1 MSNYFVTPWT
11 IAHQALL
18 SMGFSRHKYWGG
30 VPFSSPGDL
39 PETGIEPASSTLACR
54 FFTTEPPEK
63 PIKWHVCLCAQ
74 LLNHVQ
80 LVAAPRTVAHQASL
94 PMELA
99 RQENWS
105 RLPFLTPEDLPD
117 PGIEPASL
125 VSPALAGSFFT
136 TRATWK
142 PFNISL
148 LWFFALQSSNSP

>member
-80 LVAAPRTVAHQASL
+80 LVAAPRTVAHRLLCPWNLPGKKTEVGCHFLLQRIFLTQGLNLHLLCLLHWQADSL
-94 PMELA
+94 PLA
-99 RQENWS
+99 
-105 RLPFLTPEDLPD
+105 P
-117 PGIEPASL
+117 PGNNLYTSTLIL
-125 VSPALAGSFFT
+125 
-136 TRATWK
+136 
-142 PFNISL
+142 
-148 LWFFALQSSNSP
+148 